1 MITFKILGIVKGMVD
16 IPHTVDIQVDISH
29 TVDIQ
34 VDFHLMVV
42 MGDTEVTAT
51 GQYIEQFKFE
61 MFLLKL
67 M

>member
-16 IPHTVDIQVDISH
+16 IPH